1 MVGFHGNDGS
11 WVDMAQDE
19 GPGSHPPLTRSDA
32 WLLAALTEG
41 SHDGRPVNLR
51 DFVNDAD
58 WLNRLL
64 PTFDEMSF
72 GLPRLVAAGFLVV
85 GYDPKEGLVF
95 RATPKATKLRDSVK
109 AKSLGD
115 VLNGVGE
122 AVGAAPYPEPEPA
135 EDRSLGRLPGL
146 ESDALDTAIQEHGGR
161 IGRWS
166 KPFIAAAHALT
177 KWQNRK
183 SGP

>member
-1 MVGFHGNDGS
+1 LDIHGKRRLLG
-11 WVDMAQDE
+11 VDMAHDE
-19 GPGSHPPLTRSDA
+19 ADRHPPLTRSDA

-41 SHDGRPVNLR
+41 SHDGCPVNLR

-58 WLNRLL
+58 WLNRLI

-95 RATPKATKLRDSVK
+95 RATPNATKLRDTVK

-146 ESDALDTAIQEHGGR
+146 ESDALDTAIQEHGER
-161 IGRWS
+161 IERWS
-166 KPFIAAAHALT
+166 KPFIVAAHALT
-177 KWQNRK
+177 KRQNRK
-183 SGP
+183 SGR

>member
-1 MVGFHGNDGS
+1 
-11 WVDMAQDE
+11 MAQD
-19 GPGSHPPLTRSDA
+19 GTGSHLPLTRSDA

-41 SHDGRPVNLR
+41 SHDGRPVKLR
-51 DFVNDAD
+51 DFVHDAD
-58 WLNRLL
+58 WLNRSI

-95 RATPKATKLRDSVK
+95 RATPEATKLRGSVK
-109 AKSLGD
+109 ARSLGD

-122 AVGAAPYPEPEPA
+122 AVGAAPYPAPEPA

-146 ESDALDTAIQEHGGR
+146 EADALDTAIREHGEWVER
-161 IGRWS
+161 SS
-166 KPFIAAAHALT
+166 KPFIAVAHALS

-183 SGP
+183 SGH